1 MSETRHDAHNPASD
15 GSLVPKLCRS
25 CEVRHRGICGALND
39 RELIELA
46 GKSGKK
52 TLEPGAIVTG
62 DADNVENFS
71 NILQGTAKLSKILPD
86 GRQQIVGL
94 QFAPDFLGRPFHDE
108 SAVSVEAG
116 TELKLCTFP
125 RKTVERMMRENAGL
139 ENRILRQALAQLDQ
153 ARDWMVTLGRKTAR
167 EKVASFL
174 QLIASSSDP
183 ENKAENTFE
192 LPLSRSDMGDFLGL
206 TIETVSR
213 QLTALKRD
221 GVIKLEG
228 SRRVFVPSPDRL
240 SRETGD

>member
-1 MSETRHDAHNPASD
+1 
-15 GSLVPKLCRS
+15 
-25 CEVRHRGICGALND
+25 
-39 RELIELA
+39 
-46 GKSGKK
+46 
-52 TLEPGAIVTG
+52 
-62 DADNVENFS
+62 
-71 NILQGTAKLSKILPD
+71 
-86 GRQQIVGL
+86 
-94 QFAPDFLGRPFHDE
+94 
-108 SAVSVEAG
+108 
-116 TELKLCTFP
+116 
-125 RKTVERMMRENAGL
+125 MRENAGL